1 MLGGVAN
8 LLPIWFLDSSEFL
21 LGQLFVLFVL
31 LLFGWQY
38 AVIAVAIGAAFIFY
52 RWGHC
57 WPSLVFLVEVIWL
70 HFVAVRTNKLFFVRG
85 LVFWLLLGLPALFIF
100 GYFALQL
107 PLLVIITAL
116 GKYFI
121 NAAICLA
128 VVDLLSFF
136 FARGKWQGLALHQI
150 LNSTVSL
157 VIVLVVLMITIV
169 LTNNYYLRLESE
181 VSNQLKKA
189 SNTVVARMD
198 DYLSSYRDATV
209 TAAEQVALGLNKQD
223 VLTRFITTYPNF
235 RTAVVADKE
244 AKITHFAPLAFAKEM
259 AKQQHYVDD
268 RDYFQLAPTHP
279 KGYVSGIFQGRGF
292 DEAAIVAI
300 SAPIL
305 KGGEFTGIVE
315 GSLIF
320 GSFERF
326 IPEILSKPSHLIILD
341 KNKQVVFSSLKTEF
355 KTLDMPNDAVLQA
368 LFDDTSDTFEDSTE
382 QILYKQTA
390 QSSTYQWSVVTLF
403 ERKYLNY
410 LAAAAWL
417 DALLLALFIIAL
429 SSVFVRYLTR
439 LLVQP
444 IVSLSEDIRAY
455 EPTKII
461 NNSATEQTSFLE
473 IVELQQ
479 QFNQLAYKL
488 TLSFSKQTQ
497 ASEENARLN
506 QKLTSFNRELA
517 RQVAEKTTELTKAVE
532 AANSANQSKSRFLA
546 NMSHE
551 IRTPLNGIIGLSD
564 NLLRAPHLDTK
575 VSEQVSVIKQ
585 SAKNLMLILNDILDY
600 SKIEAG
606 ALKVDK
612 SVVNIA
618 DMMAALVAMFKASY
632 GKYGVEFQYH
642 CSDKVP
648 HYVEL
653 DELRVSQVINNLL
666 SNAGKFTER
675 GYIKLTVDY
684 QQQQLHFCVADSGMG
699 ISKTQQA
706 QLFEEF
712 TQADLTITRKFGGT
726 GLGLAI
732 SKKLVELMSGE
743 LTLESEL
750 GVGSQFFVTIPA
762 IASQSDPAQEELVN
776 TPKLSGVHVLL
787 VEDNKINQMVVAK
800 LLEPTECHL
809 HTADDGVIALE
820 VLQKQPCEL
829 ILMDCQMPNMDG
841 FACAKAIRADESLY
855 GQPHIIAITANAYQE
870 DKQRC
875 LSAGMND
882 FIAKPI
888 DVNSVYQKLSDWVKA

>member
-1 MLGGVAN
+1 
-8 LLPIWFLDSSEFL
+8 
-21 LGQLFVLFVL
+21 
-31 LLFGWQY
+31 
-38 AVIAVAIGAAFIFY
+38 
-52 RWGHC
+52 
-57 WPSLVFLVEVIWL
+57 
-70 HFVAVRTNKLFFVRG
+70 
-85 LVFWLLLGLPALFIF
+85 
-100 GYFALQL
+100 
-107 PLLVIITAL
+107 
-116 GKYFI
+116 
-121 NAAICLA
+121 
-128 VVDLLSFF
+128 
-136 FARGKWQGLALHQI
+136 
-150 LNSTVSL
+150 
-157 VIVLVVLMITIV
+157 MITIV

-181 VSNQLKKA
+181 VSNQLQKA
-189 SNTVVARMD
+189 SNTIVARMD

-235 RTAVVADKE
+235 RTAIVADKE

-305 KGGEFTGIVE
+305 KEGAFSGIVE

-341 KNKQVVFSSLKTEF
+341 KNKQVVYSSLKTEF
-355 KTLDMPNDAVLQA
+355 KTLDMPNEKVLQA
-368 LFDDTSDTFEDSTE
+368 LFADNTDTFEDSTE

-390 QSSTYQWSVVTLF
+390 QSDTYQWSVITLF

-410 LAAAAWL
+410 LAASAWL
-417 DALLLALFIIAL
+417 DALVLALLIIVL
-429 SSVFVRYLTR
+429 SSIFVRYLTK

-444 IVSLSEDIRAY
+444 IVALSHDIRAY
-455 EPTKII
+455 EPTKVI

-506 QKLTSFNRELA
+506 QKLTSFNRELEH
-517 RQVAEKTTELTKAVE
+517 QVAQKTTELTKAVE

-564 NLLRAPHLDTK
+564 NLLRTPRLDTK
-575 VSEQVSVIKQ
+575 VSDQISVIKQ

-612 SVVNIA
+612 SVVNLPEL
-618 DMMAALVAMFKASY
+618 MASLVAMFKASY
-632 GKYGVEFQYH
+632 GKYGVEFHYH
-642 CSDKVP
+642 CSNRVP
-648 HYVEL
+648 QYLEL

-666 SNAGKFTER
+666 SNAGKFTEK
-675 GYIKLTVDY
+675 GSIKLTLDY
-684 QQQQLHFCVADSGMG
+684 EHQQLHFGVADSGIG
-699 ISKTQQA
+699 ISKAQQE

-712 TQADLTITRKFGGT
+712 TQADVTITRKFGGT

-732 SKKLVELMSGE
+732 TKKLVELMSGE
-743 LTLESEL
+743 LKLESEL
-750 GVGSQFFVTIPA
+750 GVGSTFYVTIPA
-762 IASQSDPAQEELVN
+762 PPSQPTQAQETQPT
-776 TPKLSGVHVLL
+776 TPNLSGVNVLL
-787 VEDNKINQMVVAK
+787 VEDNKINQMVATK
-800 LLEPTECHL
+800 LLEPTQCIV
-809 HTADDGVIALE
+809 HTADDGVIALDM
-820 VLQKQPCEL
+820 LAKQSYEL
-829 ILMDCQMPNMDG
+829 VLMDCQMPNMDG
-841 FACAKAIRADESLY
+841 FACANAIRADEALY
-855 GQPHIIAITANAYQE
+855 GKPHIIAITANAYEE

-888 DVNSVYQKLSDWVKA
+888 DINSLYQKLSAWLTQS